1 MFRLEGIFE
10 FNRIIYIGIC
20 RFGTTGHVGY
30 RGISDI
36 ERVQFKG
43 VFTVHYYYIKIT
55 VLIAEFYYSCCIC
68 FTSSLNLC

>member
-20 RFGTTGHVGY
+20 RFGNTGHVGY

-36 ERVQFKG
+36 ERVPFKG
-43 VFTVHYYYIKIT
+43 VSLYIIT
-55 VLIAEFYYSCCIC
+55 TFR
-68 FTSSLNLC
+68 